1 MNRKYFYPLGLAAA
15 IFLLIIGAT
24 SHIGIVVIGGFAL
37 GAFSIWAIIAYANRS
52 RDEKRRKLLEA
63 RISGDAD
70 LPSGATDSSELA
82 EERSRLAAEDL
93 RLKEYKTKR
102 DEAEYELRPYLPANP
117 RGAKRLINHERLYV
131 QIAEDRSIFGG
142 NPELTHR
149 HLAKW
154 VLIVEHWPRLGAT
167 LTREP
172 NRIEIL
178 EDCASIEA
186 LQEELKLIDPN
197 IRATDQMFRVF
208 SIAIPLSPI
217 LGRLVRFEPSV
228 TSIQG
233 APLST
238 SEANETSIPDATL
251 STTSKDNQSGN
262 VPA

>member
-1 MNRKYFYPLGLAAA
+1 MNRKYVYPLGLAAA
-15 IFLLIIGAT
+15 SFSLIVGAA
-24 SHIGIVVIGGFAL
+24 SAAPIIAIGGLVL
-37 GAFSIWAIIAYANRS
+37 GAFFIWAIITYANQS
-52 RDEKRRKLLEA
+52 RDEKRRKSLEA

-70 LPSGATDSSELA
+70 LPSEAADSSELA

-102 DEAEYELRPYLPANP
+102 DEAEYEFRPYLPANP

-131 QIAEDRSIFGG
+131 QIAEDRNIFGG
-142 NPELTHR
+142 NPELTYR

-154 VLIVEHWPRLGAT
+154 VLIVEHWPRLGAA

-172 NRIEIL
+172 DKIEIL
-178 EDCASIEA
+178 ENCASIEA

-208 SIAIPLSPI
+208 SVAIPLSPI

-228 TSIQG
+228 ASIQG

-238 SEANETSIPDATL
+238 SETNEASIPDATL
-251 STTSKDNQSGN
+251 SSTSKDNQ
-262 VPA
+262 P